1 MTGKN
6 GRDIGDEHF
15 AKLEAYVKSGAAI
28 PIGRDGSVNVSKL
41 GELARVPRGSFYQ
54 NSAIQGLVEELR
66 KAKPAAP
73 QAGAE
78 AAAAEVGMSARNAD
92 DKKSQRLEKRV
103 QALEQQNAA
112 LVAENYELR
121 RQLKDMR
128 LQLGREDMT
137 IETGRR
143 IPRPEVD

>member
-1 MTGKN
+1 MKS
-6 GRDIGDEHF
+6 GRDIGEEHF
-15 AKLEAYVKSGAAI
+15 ARLQAYVQSGEPI
-28 PIGRDGSVNVSKL
+28 PTGRDGAVNVSKL
-41 GELARVPRGSFYQ
+41 GELTRIPRASFYQ

-66 KAKPAAP
+66 KTHPTAEPS
-73 QAGAE
+73 GAVTE
-78 AAAAEVGMSARNAD
+78 AAEPGMPARNAD

-128 LQLGREDMT
+128 LQLGREDMA
-137 IETGRR
+137 IETARR
-143 IPRPEVD
+143 IPAPEGGD